1 MNTLTEE
8 NYLKCIYKLSV
19 NTPEGI
25 TTSAIADEMKTKSA
39 TVTDMLKKLSDK
51 ELIKYEK
58 YYGVKLTEK
67 GKKIALKIVRK
78 HRLWELFLVKAL
90 NFKWDEVHI
99 IAEQLE
105 HIQSDELIA
114 RLDKFLGHPKTDP
127 HGDPI
132 PDQNG
137 KIFSGHLIALSQ
149 LAQKSWGEIAGVT
162 EHSPSFLQYLEKNGL
177 NLGNNIHVIEK
188 HEFDKS
194 IDIKIN
200 RKKNLHISNDI
211 AKNIMITIHEPK

>member
-8 NYLKCIYKLSV
+8 NYLKCIYKISL
-19 NTPEGI
+19 NTSDGI

-39 TVTDMLKKLSDK
+39 TVTDMLKKLSEK
-51 ELIKYEK
+51 NLIDYEK
-58 YYGVKLTEK
+58 YYGVKMTEK
-67 GKKIALKIVRK
+67 GKKVALKIVRK
-78 HRLWELFLVKAL
+78 HRLWELFLVKIL
-90 NFKWDEVHI
+90 DFKWDEVHV

-114 RLDKFLGHPKTDP
+114 RIDKFLGHPKTDP

-137 KIFSGHLIALSQ
+137 KVFSTHLISLSQ
-149 LAQKSWGEIAGVT
+149 LMQKSSGEISGVT

-177 NLGNNIHVIEK
+177 NLGNNIQVVEK

-200 RKKNLHISNDI
+200 RRKSLHISNDI
-211 AKNIMITIHEPK
+211 AKNIMISTHEQK